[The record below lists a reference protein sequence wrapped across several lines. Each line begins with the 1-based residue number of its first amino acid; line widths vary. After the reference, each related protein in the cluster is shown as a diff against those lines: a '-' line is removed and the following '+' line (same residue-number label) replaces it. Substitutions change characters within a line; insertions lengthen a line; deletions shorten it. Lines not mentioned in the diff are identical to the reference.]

1 MGCFDAVREKTDKLV
16 LVSGTPKFI
25 KDETFPHGLS
35 KALFRNLE
43 RKIQADLD
51 SGLRFFYDLVGIN
64 FSARFKK
71 DEILESLDRLKKED
85 LRPLLPKIDVPVL
98 LIHGDKDRICSV
110 EASKYMA
117 EVIPDARLVVFKGVG
132 HAPFIEQP
140 EKFKKIVEEFLAC

>member
-1 MGCFDAVREKTDKLV
+1 MLCYNYLVNSIKFFPGFATTNAIWDGLALKTNVDSVIGWSMGCFDAVREKTDKLV

-71 DEILESLDRLKKED
+71 DEIFDWVTINLNNNNNGAKNGSLA
-85 LRPLLPKIDVPVL
+85 
-98 LIHGDKDRICSV
+98 SV
-110 EASKYMA
+110 
-117 EVIPDARLVVFKGVG
+117 F
-132 HAPFIEQP
+132 
-140 EKFKKIVEEFLAC
+140 